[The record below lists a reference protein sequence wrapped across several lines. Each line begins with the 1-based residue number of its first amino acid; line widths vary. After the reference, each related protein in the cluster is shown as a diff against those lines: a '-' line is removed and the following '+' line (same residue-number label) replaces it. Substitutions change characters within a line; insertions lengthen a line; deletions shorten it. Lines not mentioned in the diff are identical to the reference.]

1 MKKKLIIYT
10 ILFILIIP
18 LLYFLAEYNSYKFI
32 TWDNTNTTYLSSPI
46 GVMLNSLQTHTKL
59 FLYPFYIVF
68 LILMHKG
75 YKNISNKVY
84 IIIICIF
91 TGLAFLNFTILYK
104 IFLPSIWW
112 SWSIFALI
120 HAITLIIFKNCKK
133 H

>member
-10 ILFILIIP
+10 VLYILIIP
-18 LLYFLAEYNSYKFI
+18 LLYFLAKYNSYKFI
-32 TWDNTNTTYLSSPI
+32 TWDNANTTYLSSPI
-46 GVMLNSLQTHTKL
+46 GVMLNSLQTHTNL
-59 FLYPFYIVF
+59 FLYPFYIFF

-91 TGLAFLNFTILYK
+91 IGLAFLNVTIFYK
-104 IFLPSIWW
+104 IFLPSIWLN
-112 SWSIFALI
+112 WSIFALI